1 MHSHIATAKGT
12 AAKRDAMLT
21 GFADIALLAEVGY
34 QRETSMHTSCTLHAH
49 FI

>member
-1 MHSHIATAKGT
+1 MRSHIATAKGA